1 MRVRGCG
8 WPKSPVF
15 VSMSKDSKALRTETV
30 KAMPAEIRMDPAI
43 WSIWKDEA
51 MKMKAYESYP
61 FEIVRIC
68 SPPLSKLSGHEA
80 ALRGCWALSGASKLC
95 REKTWKDSKILK
107 ASLGLLI
114 RLLYLRILESTVS
127 FIFLIDLWSFL
138 ISLEPSF
145 PSLFRPFLP
154 FLPCRPF
161 SHLMCLSF
169 QTRLSSLLRL
179 NFILFLVVGQ
189 STTDSSSLTGS
200 SVRLGCIEVSA
211 CPPKEA

>member
-1 MRVRGCG
+1 MIDMKR
-8 WPKSPVF
+8 WS
-15 VSMSKDSKALRTETV
+15 DED
-30 KAMPAEIRMDPAI
+30 E
-43 WSIWKDEA
+43 SIWKL
-51 MKMKAYESYP
+51 S
-61 FEIVRIC
+61 VRIC

-145 PSLFRPFLP
+145 PFPFPP
-154 FLPCRPF
+154 FPPF
-161 SHLMCLSF
+161 SSLSPVLSLDVPLVSNQIKLPAQTEFHTVSRSRPVHDGFQFPDRVISKIGMLWSICLS
-169 QTRLSSLLRL
+169 T
-179 NFILFLVVGQ
+179 
-189 STTDSSSLTGS
+189 
-200 SVRLGCIEVSA
+200 
-211 CPPKEA
+211 